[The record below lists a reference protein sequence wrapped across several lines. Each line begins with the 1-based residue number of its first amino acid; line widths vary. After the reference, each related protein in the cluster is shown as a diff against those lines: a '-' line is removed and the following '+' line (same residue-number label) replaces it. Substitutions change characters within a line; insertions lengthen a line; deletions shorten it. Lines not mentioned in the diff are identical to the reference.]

1 MAVPGTKFRAP
12 ALRRQL
18 VPRERLLNLASATTS
33 MPRLLLVA
41 APAGFGKTTL
51 LSQWLVAGGQADDR
65 HPSLVAWVALD
76 DGDTEVGQFLTNL
89 TTAIRGVAD
98 GLGEEA
104 LALLTN
110 SRTLP
115 TEEVVASLIND
126 LDEVDGRTV
135 IALDDY
141 HLADSPEVNDAV
153 AFLLDHLPPNVTVAM
168 TTRADPGLPLARLRS
183 RGELLEIRAA
193 DLRFT
198 QDEAYVFFNRVME
211 LDLDP
216 ESVAALEKRT
226 EGWAAGLQLAALSV
240 RGVGGSSRAV
250 SDFVDSFSGSHRFVL
265 DYLVEEVL
273 AGQSEQTRQFL
284 IATSVLHQL
293 TGELCDRLT
302 GRNDGNATLQAL
314 DRGNV
319 FVVPL
324 DEQRQWYRYHHLFAD
339 ALRARLASEAP
350 SRVRELHAVA
360 GAWYAEQGMLGDAL
374 IHASASYDMERTAD
388 LVELGLSDLRKRRQ
402 SGTIIDW
409 VELVSDDEL
418 QMRPL
423 LATAKAWSRLV
434 IGDLDGVERWL
445 DVAEGA
451 LRDSWPLIPWA
462 DTDHLRD
469 LARARDKEMQALP
482 ATIAIYRASIAQA
495 RGDVEGTVANARRAA
510 ELADPDDH
518 LSRGGAAGFLGLA
531 AWAAGDLHVAVE
543 TFGEA
548 VAQLRVGGNIADA
561 LGASVVLADMS
572 IAAGRPCD
580 ARRLYER
587 TLKTAED
594 HPGPA
599 LAIAADLH
607 VGLADVLREAGDV
620 EQAARH
626 LAVAKELGETAS
638 LPENRYRWFVTM
650 ARLMVAGGDLT
661 GALEML
667 DQAEARYL
675 PGFFPEVQPIA
686 ASRARIWI
694 SLGDLASTR
703 TWAAE
708 HRRAD
713 ADGDSYLDQ
722 YNALT
727 EVRLLL
733 AEHRAVGVDGEFA
746 DQAMG
751 LIGRVL
757 ESAMGGGGGLVEA
770 TMLRGLANAARGDV
784 DAALD
789 YISEAVVNGVPARY
803 VRLFLDEGQPM
814 VDLLAKLAQGRS
826 RSEPA
831 ELAQRLL
838 TSAKRQQADEVIA
851 PVLDDALSQR
861 ELDVLR
867 LLPTDLTGPEIAR
880 QLFISVNTLR
890 THTKRIFTKLD
901 VSTRRAA
908 VTRAQE
914 LGLL

>member
-1 MAVPGTKFRAP
+1 M
-12 ALRRQL
+12 L
-18 VPRERLLNLASATTS
+18 
-33 MPRLLLVA
+33 RLLLIA

-51 LSQWLVAGGQADDR
+51 LSQWLATGAQAEDR
-65 HPSLVAWVALD
+65 HPTLVAWVSLD
-76 DGDTEVGQFLTNL
+76 DGDSEVGQFLTDL

-98 GLGEEA
+98 GVGEEA
-104 LALLTN
+104 FALLTN
-110 SRTLP
+110 SRILP

-141 HLADSPEVNDAV
+141 HLADSPSVNDAV

-198 QDEAYVFFNRVME
+198 QDEADVFLNRVME
-211 LDLDP
+211 LDLEP
-216 ESVAALEKRT
+216 ELVAALESRT

-240 RGVGGSSRAV
+240 RGGEGSLRAV
-250 SDFVDSFSGSHRFVL
+250 GDFVDSFSGSHRFVL

-273 AGQSEQTRQFL
+273 AGQTEQTRQFL

-293 TGELCDRLT
+293 TGDLCDRLT
-302 GRNDGNATLQAL
+302 ERSDGSATLEAL

-339 ALRARLASEAP
+339 ALRARLTSESP
-350 SRVRELHAVA
+350 PRVRELHAAA

-374 IHASASYDMERTAD
+374 THAAASCYTRRTAD

-409 VELVSDDEL
+409 VDLVSDDEL
-418 QMRPL
+418 QTRPL

-434 IGDLDGVERWL
+434 TGDLDGVEQWL
-445 DVAEGA
+445 DVAEGEVS
-451 LRDSWPLIPWA
+451 DSWPPISWA
-462 DTDHLRD
+462 ATDQLRD
-469 LARARDKEMQALP
+469 LARTRDKEMQALP
-482 ATIAIYRASIAQA
+482 ATIAIYRASVAQA
-495 RGDVEGTVANARRAA
+495 RGDVEETVVNARRAA
-510 ELADPDDH
+510 DLADPDDH

-531 AWAAGDLHVAVE
+531 AWAAGDLPVAVE
-543 TFGEA
+543 TFSEA
-548 VAQLRVGGNIADA
+548 VAQLRAAGNIADA

-572 IAAGRPCD
+572 IADGRPD
-580 ARRLYER
+580 QARSLYER
-587 TLKTAED
+587 TLKTAEE

-599 LAIAADLH
+599 LAVAADLH

-626 LAVAKELGETAS
+626 LTTAKELGDSAS
-638 LPENRYRWFVTM
+638 LPENRYRWFVAM
-650 ARLMVAGGDLT
+650 AGLMVAEGDLT

-667 DQAEARYL
+667 DQAEERYL
-675 PGFFPEVQPIA
+675 PGFFPDVRPIA

-694 SLGDLASTR
+694 SLGDLASAR
-703 TWAAE
+703 TWATALRDEGAE
-708 HRRAD
+708 G
-713 ADGDSYLDQ
+713 DGYLDQ

-733 AEHRAVGVDGEFA
+733 AEQLAAGIESEA
-746 DQAMG
+746 DEQAIY
-751 LIGRVL
+751 LLDSVIEATKAGR
-757 ESAMGGGGGLVEA
+757 GGGLVEA
-770 TMLRGLANAARGDV
+770 TMLRGLANAARGEM

-789 YISEAVVNGVPARY
+789 DISSAVAEGEPVGY

-814 VDLLAKLAQGRS
+814 VELLGKLAQDQGRTG
-826 RSEPA
+826 PA
-831 ELAQRLL
+831 ELAQRLITL
-838 TSAKRQQADEVIA
+838 VRRRQAGGSIA

-867 LLPTDLTGPEIAR
+867 LLPSDLTGPEIAR